1 MITFA
6 SPGLAAAAAAAVAL
20 PIAIHLLLRRRRRPV
35 EWAAM
40 DLLRE
45 ALRRVERTRRIERW
59 LLLAVR
65 CLLVATAGLAIAAPL
80 VGGGASTARAV
91 RTLAVVIDDGAASAE
106 RIGSGTALARSV
118 DEARAR
124 IESLAEGDRVAVI
137 SMSRP
142 SAEVVAGAGIRLSRP
157 RCRG

>member
-80 VGGGASTARAV
+80 VGGGASAARAV

-106 RIGSGTALARSV
+106 RIGTGTALARSV

-124 IESLAEGDRVAVI
+124 IEGLSEGDRVAVI
-137 SMSRP
+137 GRAS
-142 SAEVVAGAGIRLSRP
+142 
-157 RCRG
+157 CRERV